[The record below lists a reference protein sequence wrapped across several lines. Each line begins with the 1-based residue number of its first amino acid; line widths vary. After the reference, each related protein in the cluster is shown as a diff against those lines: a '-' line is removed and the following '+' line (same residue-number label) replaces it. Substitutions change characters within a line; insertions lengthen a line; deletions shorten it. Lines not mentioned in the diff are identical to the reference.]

1 MGKPMEKK
9 KRRFRK
15 TAKVSKAGAIYT
27 CPQCQHEELMPQDVL
42 DYFDE
47 INPPTP
53 FSEPHRFTCEKC
65 EGIMSPKK

>member
-1 MGKPMEKK
+1 MKKK
-9 KRRFRK
+9 KRNLK
-15 TAKVSKAGAIYT
+15 NTTKPAKAGIQYI
-27 CPQCQHEELMPQDVL
+27 CPLCGHEGFIPKDVL

-53 FSEPHRFTCEKC
+53 FSRPHQFTCEKC